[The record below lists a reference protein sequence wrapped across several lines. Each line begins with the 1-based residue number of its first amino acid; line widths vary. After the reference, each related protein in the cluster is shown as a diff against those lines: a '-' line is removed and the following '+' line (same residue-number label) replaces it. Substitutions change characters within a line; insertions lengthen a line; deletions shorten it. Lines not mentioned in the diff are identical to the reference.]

1 MLSAVVLLA
10 GFVHFVKIQT
20 VSAQDIQTA
29 TTSAKTPAAASQI
42 TFTLDHGEDGEV
54 GDSAIVA
61 GDFNR
66 DGQVDV
72 AIANDIFQGVTVR
85 LGLPGFQ
92 NDATYP
98 TGLGANEVIT
108 ADFNHDGNLD
118 LAVANAETNTVS
130 ILLGNGDGTFRKI
143 NDVLLAGNPKAIA
156 AADFNRDGFADLA
169 AMDCI
174 PNGVCHLSIWNGHST
189 GDLTIGQSIV
199 LPGPANLAK
208 GLMVTADFN
217 SDGRPD
223 IALVAGN
230 TEAMIFTDSAAGKL
244 QLHSSFKMPNG
255 SIASSMAWGSL
266 NQGDALPDLAFR
278 VFDVC
283 GQSCAFANSVYIFLN
298 TGAGAFV
305 LRDRIGVSASKA
317 GGLIAVT
324 DVNGDH
330 TQDIL
335 TINEDVNN
343 AIVQYSLNH
352 GDGKFDP
359 PVTLF
364 TLPDEPPSIAKI
376 QPAGMLVRD
385 MNFDSRHDFGEAS
398 QDPLG
403 MDLAGWLIFT
413 NDNAQTNCPPPNSA
427 TLAARI
433 CSPAA
438 NATVGASLTVTGS
451 GNSPAGVKRMELWV
465 DGTKRFQEWNDQL
478 RATVSLSKGKH
489 RVVVQAVDQDDSFSP
504 TAIFVTVP

>member
-1 MLSAVVLLA
+1 MLSAVVLLTCL
-10 GFVHFVKIQT
+10 VRFVKIQS
-20 VSAQDIQTA
+20 VSAQDIPSATA
-29 TTSAKTPAAASQI
+29 AAASQI

-85 LGLPGFQ
+85 LGLPGFEK
-92 NDATYP
+92 DATYP

-130 ILLGNGDGTFRKI
+130 ILLGNGDGTFHKI

-169 AMDCI
+169 VIDCI
-174 PNGVCHLSIWNGHST
+174 PNGVCHLSIWDGHSI
-189 GDLTIGQSIV
+189 GDLTVGQSIV

-208 GLMVTADFN
+208 GLMVTSDFN
-217 SDGRPD
+217 ADGRPD
-223 IALVAGN
+223 VALVAGN
-230 TEAMIFTDSAAGKL
+230 TEAMIFTDNTTGKL
-244 QLHSSFKMPNG
+244 QLHSSFKLPNG
-255 SIASSMAWGSL
+255 SIASSMAWGSF

-283 GQSCAFANSVYIFLN
+283 GQSCSFANSVYVFLN
-298 TGAGAFV
+298 TGAGSFV

-324 DVNGDH
+324 DVNGDN

-359 PVTLF
+359 AVTLF
-364 TLPDEPPSIAKI
+364 TLPDEPPSVAKI

-398 QDPLG
+398 EDPLG

-427 TLAARI
+427 NLAAKI

-438 NATVGASLTVTGS
+438 NATVGTSLTVTGS
-451 GNSPAGVKRMELWV
+451 GNSPAGVKRMELWI
-465 DGTKRFQEWNDQL
+465 DGSKRFQEWNDQL